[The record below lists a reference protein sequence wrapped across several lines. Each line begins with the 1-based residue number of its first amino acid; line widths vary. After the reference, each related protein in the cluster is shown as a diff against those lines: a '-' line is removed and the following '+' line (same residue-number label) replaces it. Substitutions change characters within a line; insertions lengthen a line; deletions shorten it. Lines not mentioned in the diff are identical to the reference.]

1 LAELDPAYVY
11 SLAVKNMPQQK
22 INDLNLQAALKN
34 VSAVKGQ
41 LYPSFTLFGG
51 LNSFYSNTQKILPT
65 DPVNMF
71 LPIGQVTVAGTPY
84 TVTTINEQSVPTGS
98 VKNTYFR
105 QFGNHFNQSVG
116 IGLNIPIFNAGIAR
130 TNWKKAQ
137 LNVQN
142 VQLQNAADAQTLK
155 QDIYQAHASA
165 MAALQ
170 KFNASLKE
178 VQTAQKAYDFARKR
192 FDIGLLNAIDLI
204 TTQNNLFR
212 AKINMTSS
220 QYDYVFKIKLLE
232 FYKGQGIKL

>member
-1 LAELDPAYVY
+1 MCIRDRFVGVGLD
-11 SLAVKNMPQQK
+11 
-22 INDLNLQAALKN
+22 
-34 VSAVKGQ
+34 
-41 LYPSFTLFGG
+41 
-51 LNSFYSNTQKILPT
+51 
-65 DPVNMF
+65 
-71 LPIGQVTVAGTPY
+71 
-84 TVTTINEQSVPTGS
+84 
-98 VKNTYFR
+98 
-105 QFGNHFNQSVG
+105 
-116 IGLNIPIFNAGIAR
+116 IPIFNGGLAR

-170 KFNASLKE
+170 KFNASQKE

-204 TTQNNLFR
+204 TTQNTLFR

-220 QYDYVFKIKLLE
+220 QYDYVFRIKLLE
-232 FYKGQGIKL
+232 FYTVSYTHLRAHETPEHL